1 MSSPTSVALTHT
13 DKSFLEPKGHS
24 HADIV
29 EIAHCLKHTV
39 YELVTS
45 DESVLTIDAKEA
57 IERLGRD
64 EWLKGI
70 ARSSFYCETTR
81 IGLSGEKVLIRT
93 KNWA

>member
-1 MSSPTSVALTHT
+1 MSSPSSIALTHP
-13 DKSFLEPKGHS
+13 DKIFLESKGHS

-29 EIAHCLKHTV
+29 EIIHCLKHTV
-39 YELVTS
+39 YSLVT
-45 DESVLTIDAKEA
+45 DDGTTLTIDAKEA

-81 IGLSGEKVLIRT
+81 IGLSGEKVHIRT